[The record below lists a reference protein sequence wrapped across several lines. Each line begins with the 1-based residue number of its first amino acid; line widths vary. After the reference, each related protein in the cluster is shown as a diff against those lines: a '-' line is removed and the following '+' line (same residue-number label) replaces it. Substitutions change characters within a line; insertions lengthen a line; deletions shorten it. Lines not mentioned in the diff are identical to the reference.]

1 MRFDKNESNTMWLT
15 AVSHFGVHMAM
26 LVYPTAAVAIARSEG
41 IGLDLVLGW
50 SLLGYLVYGFGGL
63 PVGLLTDHMSAR
75 WMVRIGVVGLGVA
88 MMAVAAA
95 EPGTGIVVALVGV
108 GAFAS
113 LYHPAGLGLI
123 SKTIRARGTALGVNG
138 IFGNLGIAA
147 APVLTELAASAWG
160 WRGAYLAL
168 GAGLLVAGLAVSF
181 LPIREAS
188 VATADETRSGFGGVD
203 RRLLFAILLLA
214 MMIGGLAYR
223 AASLA
228 QPAYYAERVPFMG
241 YGAATSAVYLAG
253 TLGQYLAGR
262 LADRGDLRILYLVFQ
277 GLSLPFVA
285 AMVVLSGLPLLVAAS
300 GYLFFAIG
308 MQPIEN
314 SLVARFT
321 PERWR
326 ATGYGLKFSAV
337 FGVGALSVRGV
348 ETFMR
353 DYSMAHVFGA
363 IAVLVV
369 LIMVAATT
377 IVVLTR
383 GQAIRNVAAVEPS

>member
-1 MRFDKNESNTMWLT
+1 MSFDRNEKNTLWLT
-15 AVSHFGVHMAM
+15 GVAHFGVHMAM
-26 LVYPTAAVAIARSEG
+26 LVYPTAAVAIAASEG
-41 IGLDLVLGW
+41 IGLDVVLGW
-50 SLLGYLVYGFGGL
+50 SFFGYLVYGLGGL
-63 PVGLLTDHMSAR
+63 PVGILTDHLSAR
-75 WMVRIGVVGLGVA
+75 WVVRTGVLGLGLA
-88 MMAVAAA
+88 MMAVATA
-95 EPGTGIVVALVGV
+95 EPGRGIVLALVVV

-123 SKTIRARGTALGVNG
+123 SKTVRARGTALGVNG

-147 APVLTELAASAWG
+147 APVLTELAAAAWG

-168 GAGLLVAGLAVSF
+168 GAALLVPGLVVSLLPIHESPATGDRASEEGLAS
-181 LPIREAS
+181 
-188 VATADETRSGFGGVD
+188 D
-203 RRLLFAILLLA
+203 RRVLFAILLVA

-228 QPAYYAERVPFMG
+228 QPAYYAERVGFMG
-241 YGAATSAVYLAG
+241 YGAATSVVYLMG
-253 TLGQYLAGR
+253 TVGQYIAGR
-262 LADRGDLRILYLVFQ
+262 MADRGDLRILYLVFQ

-285 AMVVLSGLPLLVAAS
+285 AMAFLSGLPLMMAAS
-300 GYLFFAIG
+300 VYVFFAIG

-326 ATGYGLKFSAV
+326 STGYGLKFSAV

-353 DYSMAHVFGA
+353 DYSLAQVFTG
-363 IAVLVV
+363 IAGLVA
-369 LIMVAATT
+369 LIMAAATV
-377 IVVLTR
+377 IIWLTR
-383 GQAIRNVAAVEPS
+383 GQPVRNMPAAEPR